1 MDRVFLVGKNIS
13 SSSLFDH
20 SSRLVNLVLSIFK
33 DPSVDEILFNSIH
46 SILIHKN
53 FSQTQKSC
61 SCYESE
67 EDLIEDMQLF
77 SYSMGIRLDPSCPI
91 NGGIINIEGL
101 DIRWHFVLPVVSVT
115 GPLLSFRRH
124 RFFELDIHSFIDE
137 NASIKEKSL
146 DLVESILSDIFL
158 NKEPLIICGAT
169 GTGKTSLMLS
179 CLKKYLNN
187 SRVVL
192 IEKVRELP
200 ECSQSWIHLVEKSAN
215 IDGYGA
221 YKLETIFKEVLR
233 LRPDNIV
240 VGEIRDQEEIQVFLD
255 ALQSGHEGVY
265 TTIHAGSY
273 TQLESRFQK
282 FIKKQDLKEV
292 FGDTCIN
299 VCVMNPDRSCKIKE
313 IYKFLS
319 TGWKKLY

>member
-1 MDRVFLVGKNIS
+1 MEHTSLVDKIIP
-13 SSSLFDH
+13 SSSLFNH

-33 DPSVDEILFNSIH
+33 DPSVDEILFNSVH
-46 SILIHKN
+46 SLLIHKN
-53 FSQTQKSC
+53 FSQVQEAS
-61 SCYESE
+61 SIYESE
-67 EDLIEDMQLF
+67 EDLIEDMQFF
-77 SYSMGIRLDPSCPI
+77 SYSMGIRLDPCCPI
-91 NGGIINIEGL
+91 NGGIINVEGL
-101 DIRWHFVLPVVSVT
+101 DIRWHFVLPAVSVT

-124 RFFELDIHSFIDE
+124 RFYELDIHSFIDKTE
-137 NASIKEKSL
+137 NKQRL
-146 DLVESILSDIFL
+146 DLCPEKILSSIFF

-179 CLKKYLNN
+179 CLKEYLKN
-187 SRVVL
+187 SRVV
-192 IEKVRELP
+192 IVEKLRELP
-200 ECSQSWIHLVEKSAN
+200 VCSKSWIHLVEKAPN

-221 YKLETIFKEVLR
+221 YKIETIFKEVLR

-282 FIKKQDLKEV
+282 LVKKQDLKEV
-292 FGDTCIN
+292 FGDTSIN
-299 VCVMNPDRSCKIKE
+299 VCIMNPDRRCKIKE
-313 IYKFLS
+313 IYKFCQ